1 MSFCLAGPWQS
12 VLPPPSPLDIRSP
25 EKDDF
30 WLFTWCYNLQ
40 YTIWFWLQ
48 CRNITEKKLGCLVII
63 FGDAS
68 RILKCDN
75 FQVVVT
81 LVLWILWYLHKTEFL
96 PKFTLF
102 WFMKS
107 DVGALGVGLNVS
119 ASELNLP
126 LSEPK
131 LLKMF
136 GAGLNSFGGRLNLFG
151 AKLKSRGGELN
162 SLGQKFEFHIFLIYP
177 NILPQGSSFSDIL
190 PQGRFCIFFLH
201 TWRGGHWRERLGI
214 KIPATSKISHFI
226 KHLILDIHFYCF
238 VIFIMILSL
247 TWMVG
252 RCYIHA
258 LVDDFHLYHSSLL

>member
-25 EKDDF
+25 EKRWF
-30 WLFTWCYNLQ
+30 LQ
-40 YTIWFWLQ
+40 STYRIWFWLQ
-48 CRNITEKKLGCLVII
+48 CRNIPEKIGMFRHDIWWRIKNIKMWQLSSGCNLSI
-63 FGDAS
+63 
-68 RILKCDN
+68 
-75 FQVVVT
+75 
-81 LVLWILWYLHKTEFL
+81 LWILWYLHKTEFL

-162 SLGQKFEFHIFLIYP
+162 SLDKSWIFTFSWYILISYLKEVLSLISYLKGGFAYFFSTLGEGVIEGRGSGSKFLQQVKY
-177 NILPQGSSFSDIL
+177 
-190 PQGRFCIFFLH
+190 
-201 TWRGGHWRERLGI
+201 
-214 KIPATSKISHFI
+214 
-226 KHLILDIHFYCF
+226 LIL
-238 VIFIMILSL
+238 
-247 TWMVG
+247 
-252 RCYIHA
+252 
-258 LVDDFHLYHSSLL
+258 

>member
-30 WLFTWCYNLQ
+30 WLFTWCYNLHTR
-40 YTIWFWLQ
+40 YDFDYNAETCF
-48 CRNITEKKLGCLVII
+48 VMI

-162 SLGQKFEFHIFLIYP
+162 SLGKSLSFTFSWYILISYLKEVLSLISYLKGGFAYFFSTLGEGVIEGRGSGSKFLQQVKY
-177 NILPQGSSFSDIL
+177 
-190 PQGRFCIFFLH
+190 
-201 TWRGGHWRERLGI
+201 
-214 KIPATSKISHFI
+214 
-226 KHLILDIHFYCF
+226 LIL
-238 VIFIMILSL
+238 
-247 TWMVG
+247 
-252 RCYIHA
+252 
-258 LVDDFHLYHSSLL
+258 